1 MATPT
6 PPVAVDLSTLPEN
19 GKDCSASEVSGHR
32 PRRHGSLALVPA
44 FECSAL
50 LTELMVCT
58 ARHAGAQHRHHDLPC
73 ATQASQRMSVYQTWT
88 LQQLTD
94 LLRDR
99 QLKIAGN
106 KKQVLGRIQRHLRG
120 ETVEKCVVHTS
131 L

>member
-1 MATPT
+1 
-6 PPVAVDLSTLPEN
+6 
-19 GKDCSASEVSGHR
+19 
-32 PRRHGSLALVPA
+32 
-44 FECSAL
+44 
-50 LTELMVCT
+50 
-58 ARHAGAQHRHHDLPC
+58 
-73 ATQASQRMSVYQTWT
+73 MSVYQTWT